1 MARWSDLPSELR
13 IQVLKHCFEGQ
24 KIAHH
29 FSFNGQDNKL
39 YALRFVSKNFISK
52 QEWSLALFSTS
63 TMVLWHSRPS
73 KIARI
78 ESNTTDCAMIRQMEI
93 SKKLW
98 YYMRDE
104 GPSDDLAMIISWF
117 PRLQTLVLRH
127 NIGLLLHLQA
137 NSALLLLIAEHVKAL
152 EKDSTRFEDAVSASN
167 LSSEYNVEQARA
179 AVQASLYNDQQG
191 PRAAHYTS
199 ANNLLLDWVQPTPW
213 EMEKRKF
220 LWHQTKKALDWQ
232 ISMCLQSLRPEFKV
246 DVQIELDLMT
256 FFGTGVT
263 IIVCSEH
270 VSTFVPITTLQ
281 VRIHANGRT

>member
-24 KIAHH
+24 KITHH

-220 LWHQTKKALDWQ
+220 LWHHTKTALDWQ
-232 ISMCLQSLRPEFKV
+232 ISL
-246 DVQIELDLMT
+246 
-256 FFGTGVT
+256 
-263 IIVCSEH
+263 
-270 VSTFVPITTLQ
+270 
-281 VRIHANGRT
+281 